1 MRKRDLDAGWEELRV
16 KNNDSKRMKFENEQ
30 EAERLAEEAAR
41 LSSWK
46 NQLKEDGE
54 ERRL

>member
-54 ERRL
+54 ELRL